1 MGIDRTALGPDAA
14 AGGTQYPSPMAFFV
28 VYIAAAAGLLFIALI
43 ALLVTL
49 IVLAVRGRES
59 RTDRQLY
66 RRGSESTHAAATR
79 LR

>member
-1 MGIDRTALGPDAA
+1 
-14 AGGTQYPSPMAFFV
+14 MAFFV

-43 ALLVTL
+43 VLLVTVV
-49 IVLAVRGRES
+49 VLAVRGRES

-66 RRGSESTHAAATR
+66 RPGSESKHPAAR